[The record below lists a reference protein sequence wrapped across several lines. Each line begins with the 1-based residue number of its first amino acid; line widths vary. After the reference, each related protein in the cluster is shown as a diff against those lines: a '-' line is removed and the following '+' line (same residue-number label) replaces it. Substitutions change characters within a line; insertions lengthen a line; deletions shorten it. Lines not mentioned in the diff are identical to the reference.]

1 MTLRELLQLPQ
12 TQNDKP
18 VVAVPLMLGPTDKL
32 TPFAQQLQAQ
42 KPDVV
47 EWRADYIADDFSEA
61 VMWQQVKAGAQAALA
76 QKAVSAMTEAKMLAE
91 IDQAQQEFK
100 ANWPIMNQQI
110 IKELTGSVFDTIGG
124 FPIILTYRTQAQGG
138 KGEMSPLEYTL
149 FMVNAL
155 QAGYHFA
162 AVDVEYTLPAEFRE
176 KIMAAARAVG
186 VPVIMS
192 YHDLNETPDVPVYL
206 ADLAATGAD
215 IVKLA
220 VTPHDEADVERLLLA
235 TQAQAAQMTQPL
247 ITISMGL
254 LGERS
259 RIEGYKYGSEMTF
272 AVLDG
277 QPVSAPGQLTIT
289 ALRAAW
295 QAK

>member
-1 MTLRELLQLPQ
+1 MTLREQLHLPESP
-12 TQNDKP
+12 TGKP
-18 VVAVPLMLGPTDKL
+18 VIAVPLMLGPTDKL

-76 QKAVSAMTEAKMLAE
+76 QKDVSAMTEAKMLAE

-110 IKELTGSVFDTIGG
+110 IKELTGSVFETIGD

-138 KGEMSPLEYTL
+138 RGEMSPLEYTL

-155 QAGYHFA
+155 QSGYHFA
-162 AVDVEYTLPAEFRE
+162 AVDVEYTLAAEFRD
-176 KIMAAARAVG
+176 KIIAVAREAG

-192 YHDLNETPDVPVYL
+192 YHDLNETPDVPLYL

-235 TQAQAAQMTQPL
+235 TQAAQIAQPL

-254 LGERS
+254 LGQRS

-277 QPVSAPGQLTIT
+277 QPVSAPGQLTISE
-289 ALRAAW
+289 LRAAW